1 VAFDTRDLRIG
12 MDVYTADWVY
22 LGTVRRV
29 CLGPAPSTRPVRALP
44 NEGSIVSGE
53 LLGPQPTAPLGNPG
67 PSVQT
72 AAKGYAT
79 GSDDAVPLGTGAI
92 AVGRLPLPLGW
103 HWIPV
108 SDIQVVSFERVV
120 LGRTAAELGLRP
132 RRQRPH

>member
-1 VAFDTRDLRIG
+1 MTLDTRDLRIG

-29 CLGPAPSTRPVRALP
+29 RRGPAPSTRPVRALP
-44 NEGSIVSGE
+44 SEGSSVSGE

-72 AAKGYAT
+72 AANGYAT
-79 GSDDAVPLGTGAI
+79 VPDDALPLGAGTI
-92 AVGRLPLPLGW
+92 AVGRLALPLGW
-103 HWIPV
+103 HWIRV
-108 SDIQVVSFERVV
+108 SDIQVVSLERVV
-120 LGRTAAELGLRP
+120 LGRTAAELGLRS